1 MDYAKQLRTVDYAQ
15 KKLEF
20 KRMSIIEKA
29 SKSDNPDDLIAA
41 ATAVQKIQQAKASP
55 GKAFFIDPLDFN
67 ANLGYKD
74 KAYSLTYTTLKRM
87 ASTPIINAIIKT
99 RKNQIADF
107 AEPQA
112 DRYSTGF
119 AIRKKAKN
127 GVDSKMDEK
136 DKKIANAIT
145 DFILNCGSE
154 NSWTNDDFDTF
165 IRKIVDDSLTY
176 DQMTFECIRNRRG
189 KLERFVAVDASTFR
203 MADTAFHEDYKNSF
217 FNNRGADS
225 WYRIPE
231 EHRKEVNG
239 YLPQYVQIYQNAVVN
254 EFYPWELCFAVRNP
268 TTSIYSNGYG
278 VSELEELINVVTSML
293 WGDEYNRRFFSQG
306 SAPKGLLRVKG
317 GMSESALQQF
327 KQQWQAMI
335 SGVMQSWKTP
345 VVEADVD
352 WIDLQRSNRDMEY
365 SAWMEYLIKQACAIY
380 SIDPSEIGWDIS
392 RSGGNSGLFEK
403 SEAERIQNS
412 KDKGLYPI
420 LKFIQRK
427 INKYIVEQI
436 NPEFEFVFMGLNG
449 MTIEQE
455 LDMDI
460 KKLNAFQTLNETREK
475 WDLPAIKETGD
486 IVENSIFWQAQS
498 AKQQQEMQA
507 QQQQMGGGFG
517 GDDQG
522 GGEDDWGGYDDEEG
536 GEQDE
541 ENYNPFESYADEDE
555 EGDETSDEEETE
567 DEEPEEDENEG
578 NSDEEENEEEDE
590 EPEEDES
597 EEDEETD
604 EEDNDEDDED
614 TENDESED
622 ENEEEDNKKRK
633 NKNPFVKA
641 FEDFL
646 AKEEQELNK

>member
-1 MDYAKQLRTVDYAQ
+1 MDYAKQLKTVDYAQ
-15 KKLEF
+15 RKLEI

-29 SKSDNPDDLIAA
+29 AKSDNPEDIIAA
-41 ATAVQKIQQAKASP
+41 SNAVSKIQKANFTP
-55 GKAFFIDPLDFN
+55 AKAFFIDPLDFN

-87 ASTPIINAIIKT
+87 AGTPIINAIIKT

-119 AIRKKAKN
+119 VIRKKAKN
-127 GVDSKMDEK
+127 GVDSRMDRK
-136 DKKIANAIT
+136 DKKVANAIS

-154 NSWTNDDFDTF
+154 TSWINDDFDTF

-203 MADTAFHEDYKNSF
+203 MADTAFQEDYKNAF
-217 FNNRGADS
+217 FNNRGVSNWNSQGDL
-225 WYRIPE
+225 I
-231 EHRKEVNG
+231 RKEVNG

-254 EFYPWELCFAVRNP
+254 DFYPWELCFAVRNP
-268 TTSIYSNGYG
+268 STSIYSNGYG
-278 VSELEELINVVTSML
+278 VSELEELINVITSML

-335 SGVMQSWKTP
+335 NGVMNSWKTP

-352 WIDLQRSNRDMEY
+352 WIDLQKNNRDMEY
-365 SAWMEYLIKQACAIY
+365 SSWMEYLIKLACAIY

-412 KDKGLYPI
+412 KDKGLYPM

-436 NPEFEFVFMGLNG
+436 NPEFEFVFMGMNG

-455 LDMDI
+455 LEMDI
-460 KKLNAFQTLNETREK
+460 KKLNSFQTLNETREK

-486 IVENSIFWQAQS
+486 IIENSVYWQAES
-498 AKQQQEMQA
+498 AKQQREQQE
-507 QQQQMGGGFG
+507 QQQQMQMQMGGGYG
-517 GDDQG
+517 NEGEGDQG
-522 GGEDDWGGYDDEEG
+522 WGGYGDDEEG
-536 GEQDE
+536 GEED
-541 ENYNPFESYADEDE
+541 YNPFDEYAE
-555 EGDETSDEEETE
+555 EGGEGGEGEEDNESEDNDEEET
-567 DEEPEEDENEG
+567 
-578 NSDEEENEEEDE
+578 
-590 EPEEDES
+590 
-597 EEDEETD
+597 
-604 EEDNDEDDED
+604 DED
-614 TENDESED
+614 TEKSET
-622 ENEEEDNKKRK
+622 NV
-633 NKNPFVKA
+633 FVKA

-646 AKEEQELNK
+646 AKEEQEIND

>member
-1 MDYAKQLRTVDYAQ
+1 MDYAKQLKTVDYAQ
-15 KKLEF
+15 RKLEI

-29 SKSDNPDDLIAA
+29 AKSDNPEDIIAA
-41 ATAVQKIQQAKASP
+41 SNAVSKIQKANFTP
-55 GKAFFIDPLDFN
+55 AKAFFIDPLDFN

-87 ASTPIINAIIKT
+87 AGTPIINAIIKT

-119 AIRKKAKN
+119 VIRKKAKN
-127 GVDSKMDEK
+127 GVDSRMDKK
-136 DKKIANAIT
+136 DKKVANAIS

-154 NSWTNDDFDTF
+154 TSWVNDDFDTF

-189 KLERFVAVDASTFR
+189 KLERFIAVDASTFR
-203 MADTAFHEDYKNSF
+203 MADTAFQEDYKNTF
-217 FNNRGADS
+217 FNNRGASNWNSQGDL
-225 WYRIPE
+225 I
-231 EHRKEVNG
+231 RKEVNG

-254 EFYPWELCFAVRNP
+254 DFYPWELCFAVRNP
-268 TTSIYSNGYG
+268 STSIYSNGYG
-278 VSELEELINVVTSML
+278 VSELEELINVITSML

-317 GMSESALQQF
+317 GMSDSALQQF

-335 SGVMQSWKTP
+335 NGAMNSWKTP

-352 WIDLQRSNRDMEY
+352 WIDLQKNNRDMEY
-365 SAWMEYLIKQACAIY
+365 SSWMEYLIKLACAIY

-412 KDKGLYPI
+412 KDKGLYPM

-436 NPEFEFVFMGLNG
+436 NPEFEFVFMGMNG

-455 LDMDI
+455 LEMDI
-460 KKLNAFQTLNETREK
+460 KKLNSFQTLNETREK

-486 IVENSIFWQAQS
+486 IIENSVYWQAES
-498 AKQQQEMQA
+498 AKQQREQQE
-507 QQQQMGGGFG
+507 QQQQMQMQMGGGY
-517 GDDQG
+517 GDEGEGDQG
-522 GGEDDWGGYDDEEG
+522 WGGYGDDEEG
-536 GEQDE
+536 GEED
-541 ENYNPFESYADEDE
+541 YNPFDEYAE
-555 EGDETSDEEETE
+555 EGEGEGEEGEESNESEDDDEEET
-567 DEEPEEDENEG
+567 
-578 NSDEEENEEEDE
+578 
-590 EPEEDES
+590 
-597 EEDEETD
+597 
-604 EEDNDEDDED
+604 DED
-614 TENDESED
+614 TEKSET
-622 ENEEEDNKKRK
+622 NA
-633 NKNPFVKA
+633 FVKA

-646 AKEEQELNK
+646 AKEEQEIND